1 MLTLPIGLVLLV
13 GPPAAGKSTFARE
26 LVRRGRIDAAGVVSA
41 DTIRA
46 ELFGTAVRLA
56 DDPAVFG
63 EVDARIAARLA
74 AGRPVLL
81 DATNVTP
88 AARRRAR
95 SWGGP
100 VSALRFA
107 VAGTVLIARNA
118 ARPVPVAPAVVAGLI
133 AVFEQSASLEQ
144 LRAEGYAVTAD
155 APAPDLITFTRP

>member
-1 MLTLPIGLVLLV
+1 MLVLPIGLVLLV

-26 LVRRGRIDAAGVVSA
+26 LVRLGRIDAAGVVSA
-41 DTIRA
+41 DAIRV

-74 AGRPVLL
+74 ATLPVVV

-95 SWGGP
+95 SFGGP
-100 VSALRFA
+100 VSALRFP
-107 VAGTVLIARNA
+107 VAGEVLVARNA
-118 ARPVPVAPAVVAGLI
+118 ARPVPVATDVVARLI
-133 AVFEQSASLEQ
+133 TAFQEDASLEQ
-144 LRAEGYAVTAD
+144 LRAEGYAVAAD
-155 APAPDLITFTRP
+155 VPAADLVTFARP